1 MPKEITVSGSKEFT
15 KFYLKLQSDNLKK
28 SLDSAMDLLKKNPN
42 AGNMIKTKLWPDKYT
57 KKYKI
62 NNLYRFALG
71 SKWRII
77 YTLVGGD
84 NTIDCAILD
93 VLDHRN
99 YDKIFGY
106 KTS

>member
-15 KFYLKLQSDNLKK
+15 KFYLKLESNDSLKK
-28 SLDSAMDLLKKNPN
+28 SLDNAMDLLKKNPN
-42 AGNMIKTKLWPDKYT
+42 AGNMIKTRLWPDKYT

-77 YTLVGGD
+77 TL
-84 NTIDCAILD
+84 
-93 VLDHRN
+93 
-99 YDKIFGY
+99 
-106 KTS
+106 